1 METVSEIWKLKTEQI
16 PKPLF
21 EIPEPPK
28 ELYAEGNLPWEQ
40 DEYKYLTV
48 VGSRKFSTYGRD
60 ACEKLI
66 AGLAGYPIVIISGLA
81 LGIDTIAHKA
91 ALKARL
97 TTIAVPGSGL
107 ERSVLH
113 PHTNKRLA
121 DDVVSAGGCLL
132 SEYEP
137 LMPAGVHTFPRRN
150 RIIAGMSDAVL
161 VIEAG
166 EKSGTLITARL
177 ATEYN
182 RDCLAVPGSIFSPSS
197 TGANWLI
204 TQGATPITSSEDV
217 LNALHINIKEEQ
229 ENKQQKLFADL
240 SPQEKVIIDL
250 IASEPITRDEIIM
263 TCELSTSEINTLLMT
278 MEIKGLIKEEMGEIR
293 LA

>member
-1 METVSEIWKLKTEQI
+1 MAKIWKLKTEQI
-16 PKPLF
+16 PVPLL
-21 EIPEPPK
+21 EIPQPPA
-28 ELYAEGNLPWEQ
+28 ELYAEGDLPWEHE
-40 DEYKYLTV
+40 EYKYLTV
-48 VGSRKFSTYGRD
+48 VGSRKYSTYGKD
-60 ACEKLI
+60 ACEKI
-66 AGLAGYPIVIISGLA
+66 ISGLVGYPIVIISGLA

-97 TTIAVPGSGL
+97 PTIAVPGSGL
-107 ERSVLH
+107 DPAVLH
-113 PHTNKRLA
+113 PHSNKRLA
-121 DDVVSAGGCLL
+121 DDIVSAGGCLL

-150 RIIAGMSDAVL
+150 RIMAGLSNAVL

-182 RDCLAVPGSIFSPSS
+182 RDCLTVPGSIFSPSS

-204 TQGATPITSSEDV
+204 KQGATPITSSEDI
-217 LNALHINIKEEQ
+217 LTALHFDINQEQ
-229 ENKQQKLFADL
+229 ENKQQRLFADL
-240 SPQEKVIIDL
+240 SLQEKIIIDI
-250 IASEPITRDEIIM
+250 IASEPMSRDEIIM
-263 TCELSTSEINTLLMT
+263 TCDLSTSEVSTLLMT

>member
-1 METVSEIWKLKTEQI
+1 MSKIWKLKTEQI
-16 PKPLF
+16 PKTLL
-21 EIPEPPK
+21 EIPEPPA
-28 ELYAEGNLPWEQ
+28 ELYAEGALPWEQ

-66 AGLAGYPIVIISGLA
+66 AGLAGYPIAIISGLA

-107 ERSVLH
+107 DRSVLH

-121 DDVVSAGGCLL
+121 DDIVSAGGCLL

-137 LMPAGVHTFPRRN
+137 KMPAGVHTFPRRN
-150 RIIAGMSDAVL
+150 RIMAGMSDAIL

-197 TGANWLI
+197 IGANWLI
-204 TQGATPITSSEDV
+204 KQGATPITLSEDV
-217 LNALHINIKEEQ
+217 LSALHINIENEQ
-229 ENKQQKLFADL
+229 ENKQQKLFAEL
-240 SPQEKVIIDL
+240 SPQEKIIVDL
-250 IASEPITRDEIIM
+250 ITNEPITRDEIIM
-263 TCELSTSEINTLLMT
+263 SCGLSASAANTLLMT
-278 MEIKGLIKEEMGEIR
+278 MEIKGLIKEELGEIR
-293 LA
+293 LV